1 MSSSQ
6 AHRQASSTLSHP
18 PSRGTLYRRSAMVLN
33 SVTSLFTGGSNATAA
48 DEQREP
54 LLQQEVEQEEELGTS
69 SGRRTYGSTSNRR
82 RNVPKPPTVKSPV
95 RVEAKV
101 WLANERT
108 WISWL
113 HISLLIG
120 SFALALFNSAD
131 FFSHHHP
138 DLPEDP
144 TKPRHPKRNNALE
157 PSTIRVFGL
166 VYAGIAILTLSWGL
180 GNYLRRLHLIKTK
193 YAGSFDD
200 LIGPPLICVAL
211 FLAVLLNFIVRVQQH
226 NIELPVPGN

>member
-1 MSSSQ
+1 
-6 AHRQASSTLSHP
+6 
-18 PSRGTLYRRSAMVLN
+18 MVLN
-33 SVTSLFTGGSNATAA
+33 SVTSIFTGGNQSSQSA

-54 LLQQEVEQEEELGTS
+54 LLQEEQVQSEP
-69 SGRRTYGSTSNRR
+69 SGSGSRNYGSINGARGAGASSSSRQFV
-82 RNVPKPPTVKSPV
+82 VPKPPKVKGPV

-120 SFALALFNSAD
+120 SFALALINSAS

-144 TKPRHPKRNNALE
+144 TQPRHPRKNRALE
-157 PSTIRVFGL
+157 PSTIKTFGL
-166 VYAGIAILTLSWGL
+166 VYAGIAVLTLSWGL
-180 GNYLRRLHLIKTK
+180 GNYLRRVHLIKTK
-193 YAGSFDD
+193 YAGSF
-200 LIGPPLICVAL
+200 GK
-211 FLAVLLNFIVRVQQH
+211 
-226 NIELPVPGN
+226 